1 MAYIFSII
9 ILFYYTDDYD
19 NYMQLWFGLNCT
31 WCYFITSCVSL
42 SAEMNTS
49 AHLSRTSSAKTIRTH
64 YTDDPHEDASGVG
77 GHTDAF
83 LTEVETED
91 DGDEGHH
98 IVNFLAG
105 KSKLFCESIYC
116 GINILWVLYF
126 FIFVSDISAFRR
138 LEYAFNSFN
147 AALLPLTNL
156 SGAISFLLKK
166 YLVTFYSFTIQ
177 RHT

>member
-1 MAYIFSII
+1 
-9 ILFYYTDDYD
+9 
-19 NYMQLWFGLNCT
+19 
-31 WCYFITSCVSL
+31 
-42 SAEMNTS
+42 MNTS

-64 YTDDPHEDASGVG
+64 YTDDPHEDVSGVG

-105 KSKLFCESIYC
+105 KSKLFSESIYC
-116 GINILWVLYF
+116 GINSLWVLYF
-126 FIFVSDISAFRR
+126 FIFVSNISPLRR
-138 LEYAFNSFN
+138 FEYAFNSFTIN
-147 AALLPLTNL
+147 QPLWSN
-156 SGAISFLLKK
+156 IFLLMK
-166 YLVTFYSFTIQ
+166 YLVTFYSFTIR